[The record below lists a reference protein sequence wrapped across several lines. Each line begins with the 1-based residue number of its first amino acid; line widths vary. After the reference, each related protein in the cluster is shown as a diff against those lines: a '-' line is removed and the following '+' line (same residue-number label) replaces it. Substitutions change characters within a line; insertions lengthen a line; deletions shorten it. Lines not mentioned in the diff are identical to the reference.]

1 MVSCKS
7 VENWYREGR
16 VIKEGEQALKKVK
29 PRAATLNRK
38 REIED
43 AQRDGET
50 VLQGLYSL
58 EQTEYVVMDCHSVR
72 FSGFREL
79 FADSGWVVI
88 ENMCRQRLSTG
99 RSLGISMGT

>member
-7 VENWYREGR
+7 VENWYRDGR

-50 VLQGLYSL
+50 VLQGLYAL

-72 FSGFREL
+72 FLSFCEL
-79 FADSGWVVI
+79 FADWGGVAI
-88 ENMCRQRLSTG
+88 ENMCRQRLSMG
-99 RSLGISMGT
+99 RFPGISMGT

>member
-58 EQTEYVVMDCHSVR
+58 EQTEYVVMDYHSVR
-72 FSGFREL
+72 FSSFREL
-79 FADSGWVVI
+79 FADSVWAAI